1 MSWQR
6 LEHFSK
12 VTATVGLFIIL
23 CGFVTSDTFHITQ
36 LHDLLFIQKYLLVQL
51 KKRRK
56 KKSYMVR
63 DVADDFNIAGVF
75 ILSRKLPLQ
84 RPVVAVIHLEKRE
97 DNLILGVIV
106 WVCMLVSTCVCVCMC
121 VCVCVCVCTS
131 TLASPNVRLAFSSD
145 RPQAAYSSGVSTI
158 VGTLE

>member
-1 MSWQR
+1 M
-6 LEHFSK
+6 
-12 VTATVGLFIIL
+12 GLFIIL

-36 LHDLLFIQKYLLVQL
+36 LHDLLFIQKFLLVQL
-51 KKRRK
+51 KKRK

-106 WVCMLVSTCVCVCMC
+106 
-121 VCVCVCVCTS
+121 
-131 TLASPNVRLAFSSD
+131 
-145 RPQAAYSSGVSTI
+145 
-158 VGTLE
+158 